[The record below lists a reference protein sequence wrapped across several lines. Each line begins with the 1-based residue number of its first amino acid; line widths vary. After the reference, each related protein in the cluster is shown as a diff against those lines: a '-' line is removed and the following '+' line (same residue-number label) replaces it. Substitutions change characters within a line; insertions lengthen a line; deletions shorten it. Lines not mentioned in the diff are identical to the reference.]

1 MIRRSRVVL
10 SAVTLL
16 ILSTQLSIAYEVPAR
31 QINFKPYLNIMF
43 PSNLMEWED
52 LGNVVDNKMGVG
64 FGLKTRTQ
72 VNQSWGFV
80 INTLYNDLEVNSDR
94 GIKAA
99 LLLTIGFYY
108 SKTFDKNEIIID
120 GGYGA
125 LAAGGRAAGILMPSL
140 EINRAFSERLKLS
153 AELGWL
159 IPNDWLYD
167 FDLKESYSSFALS
180 LGGTILF

>member
-1 MIRRSRVVL
+1 MIRRSAIVF
-10 SAVTLL
+10 SALMLL
-16 ILSTQLSIAYEVPAR
+16 LLSTRQSIAYEVPVR

-52 LGNVVDNKMGVG
+52 LGNMVDNKMGVG
-64 FGLKTRTQ
+64 FGLKARTQ
-72 VNQSWGFV
+72 VSQSWGFV
-80 INTLYNDLEVNSDR
+80 INTLYNDLEVNSDK
-94 GIKAA
+94 GLKAA
-99 LLLTIGFYY
+99 SLLTIGFYY

-120 GGYGA
+120 GSYGA
-125 LAAGGRAAGILMPSL
+125 LAAGGRAAGLLMPAL

-167 FDLKESYSSFALS
+167 FDFKESYSSFTLS
-180 LGGTILF
+180 LGGTIIF